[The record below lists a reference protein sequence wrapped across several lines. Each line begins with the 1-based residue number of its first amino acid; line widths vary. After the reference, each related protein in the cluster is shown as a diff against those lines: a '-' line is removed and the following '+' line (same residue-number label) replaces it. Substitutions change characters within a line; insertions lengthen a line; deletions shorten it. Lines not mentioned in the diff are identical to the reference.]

1 MHSAELLA
9 LELSVLLFIAHLAAQ
24 NFFARAEFDDEYL
37 MSARDENRRVKGIK
51 AGRAHRALANFVEN
65 YAPFVALDLGL
76 IATGQTGGWGAM
88 IWVIGRI
95 CYLPAYILGIPVVRS
110 LFWVVSIIG
119 LLMMLARLAGF

>member
-9 LELSVLLFIAHLAAQ
+9 LELSVLLFIAHVATQ
-24 NFFARAEFDDEYL
+24 GFFVRAEFDDDYL
-37 MSARDENRRVKGIK
+37 VSARDERRMVTGVR
-51 AGRAHRALANFVEN
+51 AGRAQRALANFVEN
-65 YAPFVALDLGL
+65 YGPFAALDLGL

-88 IWVIGRI
+88 IWVIARI
-95 CYLPAYILGIPVVRS
+95 CYLPAYLLGIPVVRS